1 MRDEEV
7 LSVDPAESVPLTN
20 FMQRVVRPRPPP
32 QPQPQPYASVFAS
45 PVKGGVGGG
54 GLSAGRPVTST
65 FFVVFFLGKESLIGR
80 NQLLVSGRTLSQ
92 ACFLAIKGKT
102 QREKLKSSAF

>member
-1 MRDEEV
+1 MVLCYIRILNRFDRTGLGGTHSVRDEEV

-65 FFVVFFLGKESLIGR
+65 FFLVFFLVK
-80 NQLLVSGRTLSQ
+80 NH
-92 ACFLAIKGKT
+92 
-102 QREKLKSSAF
+102 